1 MTRSSYIMTRSSI
14 AAAALALFVAAPANA
29 QPTPVTIT
37 SDSHS
42 AANAVSDAAL
52 RFGIPE
58 HWIYAVMRAESAG
71 RVNAT
76 SPVGAQ
82 GLMQIMPATWAVLRA
97 RYGLGSNAYDPR
109 DNIMAGAAYIRE
121 MYDQF
126 GAPGFLGAYNAG
138 PGRYGDYVIKG
149 RSLPAETRAY
159 MAKIAPAIAGGSQA
173 PSNLAPSRAALPV
186 QPGWTHAAL
195 FAVRADRS
203 SLVSSGVAESP
214 SPDRERPARAQENA
228 VPNALFAQISGR
240 VSQ

>member
-1 MTRSSYIMTRSSI
+1 MTPVSCKMIRSSI
-14 AAAALALFVAAPANA
+14 AAAALALLAAAPASA
-29 QPTPVTIT
+29 QPAPVTIT

-97 RYGLGSNAYDPR
+97 RYGLGSNVYDPR

-138 PGRYGDYVIKG
+138 PGRYGDYVTKG

-159 MAKIAPAIAGGSQA
+159 IAKIAPSIAGGSQA
-173 PSNLAPSRAALPV
+173 PNSLAPSRAALPV
-186 QPGWTHAAL
+186 QPSWTHAAL
-195 FAVRADRS
+195 FALRADRS
-203 SLVSSGVAESP
+203 PLDSSGADELP
-214 SPDRERPARAQENA
+214 APLPERPARAQENA
-228 VPNALFAQISGR
+228 AQNGLFAQISGR
-240 VSQ
+240 MSQ